1 MMNKRTLLAL
11 SISLAFTAAAQN
23 DLTMPGLR
31 NTFQASQYNPAI
43 MMENKLSIG
52 LPVLSNFHITNAR
65 TGITVQDVIDS
76 KDPSDSL
83 LDLNTLHGKIKGD
96 GIGINNVINYDL
108 LHVAFR
114 FGKNQLGIHSTLR
127 TENNFLIGKDFL
139 GFAFF
144 GNEYYRGQTAEINP
158 LSVYSLQYIENGV
171 SLSRKIG
178 TFTVG
183 ARAKYLQGLATA
195 RTENLGLSFTTP
207 NNSIDPISVRT
218 RGTLYTAGIPLLTD
232 SVSGE
237 DPNKKDKQFDI
248 TNLYSFQNSGFGF
261 DFGLTY
267 TFKEKLFFAASVM
280 DLGGISWKKS
290 VYTYELPGNSVEWGG
305 YTYDIVNDSTSRTEF
320 SDSLVSLLTDAKV
333 TRSNFNTPL
342 NTRVFFTTEYQFT
355 KRDRLG
361 VTYQGRRVLNTFQSA
376 FAISY
381 THRFFRSWDLT
392 ANYSY
397 LNESFRNVGVGTSFN
412 LGPVQLYLVSD
423 DILIW
428 IKPNT
433 QNTLYYRMGMN
444 LVFGRP
450 PKKKKD

>member
-1 MMNKRTLLAL
+1 MMKRNILLAM
-11 SISLAFTAAAQN
+11 SITLALRVVAQN

-65 TGITVQDVIDS
+65 TGITIQDVIDS

-83 LDLNTLHGKIKGD
+83 IDLNKLHGKIKDG
-96 GIGINNVINYDL
+96 GIGINNVFNYDL

-114 FGKNQLGIHSTLR
+114 FGKYQVGFHSTLR

-144 GNEYYRGQTAEINP
+144 GNEYFRGQTAEINP

-171 SLSRKIG
+171 ALSRKLG

-195 RTENLGLSFTTP
+195 RTDNLGLSFTTP
-207 NNSIDPISVRT
+207 NNPIDPISVRT
-218 RGTLYTAGIPLLTD
+218 RGSLYTAGIPLLTD

-237 DPNKKDKQFDI
+237 NPNKKDKQFDPA
-248 TNLYSFQNSGFGF
+248 NLYSFQNSGFGF
-261 DFGLTY
+261 DFGATY
-267 TFKEKLFFAASVM
+267 TFKEKIFIAASVM
-280 DLGGISWKKS
+280 DLGGIKWKKS
-290 VYTYELPGNSVEWGG
+290 VYKYELPGNTVEWSG
-305 YTYDIVNDSTSRTEF
+305 YTYDIVNDSSSRTEF
-320 SDSLVSLLTDAKV
+320 SDSVVSLLTDAKV
-333 TRSNFNTPL
+333 TRSTFTTPL
-342 NTRVFFTTEYQFT
+342 NTRVFLTTEYQFT
-355 KRDRLG
+355 KRDRVG
-361 VTYQGRRVLNTFQSA
+361 ITYQGRRVLNTFQSA
-376 FAISY
+376 FAIGY
-381 THRFFRSWDLT
+381 THRFFRSWDIT

-397 LNESFRNVGVGTSFN
+397 LNKSFRNVGLGTSFN
-412 LGPVQLYLVSD
+412 LGPVQLYFVSD

-433 QNTLYYRMGMN
+433 QNTLYYRMGIN

-450 PKKKKD
+450 PKKKN